1 MQTHEDITTV
11 KVQPLSFQ
19 FVDFEVI
26 REEWNKYKL
35 EDGVTLKMKFVLVS
49 VMIEKSLE
57 ELIKE
62 AKEKKGMKIDV
73 GIGIQSRIILGV
85 EAPKKLRGQT
95 SGPYN
100 PQDLQASIIKRDMD
114 FDVITEKRN
123 EYKLENGI
131 TIKVK
136 SSPLEISK
144 TSKYDQQ
151 GLPIYTVNQTAD
163 MRIIFPEEI
172 EKELKQLKLSGQ
184 PNR

>member
-11 KVQPLSFQ
+11 KVPPSSFQ
-19 FVDFEVI
+19 FVDFEMI

-35 EDGVTLKMKFVLVS
+35 GDGTTLKTKFVLVS
-49 VMIEKSLE
+49 VMMEKGLE
-57 ELIKE
+57 ELLKE
-62 AKEKKGMKIDV
+62 AKERKGTKV
-73 GIGIQSRIILGV
+73 GMGIAIQSRNIIGV
-85 EAPKKLRGQT
+85 EAPKKLRGPP

-100 PQDLQASIIKRDMD
+100 PQDLQASIIRRDID
-114 FDVITEKRN
+114 FEVITEKRN

-151 GLPIYTVNQTAD
+151 GLPIYTVNSTMD
-163 MRIIFPEEI
+163 MTLTFPEEI
-172 EKELKQLKLSGQ
+172 ERELKQLKMSGQ
-184 PNR
+184 PK